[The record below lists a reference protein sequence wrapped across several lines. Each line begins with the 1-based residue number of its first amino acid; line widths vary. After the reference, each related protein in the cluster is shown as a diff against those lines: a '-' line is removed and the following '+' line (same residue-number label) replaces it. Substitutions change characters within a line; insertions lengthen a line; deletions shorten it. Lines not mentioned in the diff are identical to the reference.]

1 MSTSIMTSVVA
12 FIVAIGVL
20 VTVHEFGHYW
30 VARKLG
36 FKVLRF
42 SIGFGKP
49 LVTRVSRD
57 PDAVEYVLAAV
68 PLGGYVRLLDERDG
82 PVPPQDAH
90 RAFNRRPPVARI
102 AVLLAGPVANL
113 LFAILAYWIL
123 LMQGIPGLKPVIGD
137 VENGSFASRADL
149 RPLDEII
156 AVDGKATSTRQAAVL
171 AILEGVV
178 AEGVVAVEVR
188 GQGGGARKLSIRVP
202 AGERRALTEPGT
214 LLDGLG
220 FSFWYPPQPVVV
232 GELTPGMPAERA
244 GLAPGDRVV
253 AMDGEP
259 VDDYVAFVE
268 RIRGRPGQPTR
279 LTVLRGTERRE
290 LELELV
296 PQPSEEDGQVIGKIG
311 LGAAFPDD
319 GGFPEAMRTVE
330 RHGPVAALAAAARE
344 TWDKSALT
352 VRFLWRMVT
361 GDVSTKNISGP
372 INIAQYAGLTATE
385 GFTYYLGFLALV
397 SISLAIL
404 NLLPVPVLDG
414 GQVVFQLAEMAKG
427 APLSAEAQLLG
438 QKVGIAMLVALMG
451 FAFYNDISRLFG

>member
-1 MSTSIMTSVVA
+1 MSSSILTSVVA
-12 FIVAIGVL
+12 FVVAIGVL
-20 VTVHEFGHYW
+20 VTVHEFGHFW
-30 VARKLG
+30 VARRLG

-42 SIGFGKP
+42 SIGFGRP
-49 LVTRVSRD
+49 LARRVSRD
-57 PDAVEYVLAAV
+57 ADAVEYVLAAI

-82 PVPPQDAH
+82 PVSPQDAH
-90 RAFNRRPPVARI
+90 RAFNRRPPLARI
-102 AVLLAGPVANL
+102 AVLLAGPFANI
-113 LFAILAYWIL
+113 LFAIFAYWIR

-137 VENGSFASRADL
+137 VEQGSFAAQADL
-149 RPLDEII
+149 RPLDEIT
-156 AVDGKATSTRQAAVL
+156 AVAGEATPTRQAAVL

-178 AEGVVAVEVR
+178 EAGTVPVDVR
-188 GQGGGARKLSIRVP
+188 REGGGTRQLTIRVP
-202 AGERRALTEPGT
+202 EGERHALTEPGT

-232 GELTPGMPAERA
+232 GELTPDFPAEAA
-244 GLAPGDRVV
+244 GLTLGDRVV
-253 AMDGEP
+253 AIDGEP
-259 VDDYVAFVE
+259 VEDYLEFVE
-268 RIRGRPGQPTR
+268 RIRSRAGEPTR
-279 LTVLRGTERRE
+279 LAVLRDGRRFE
-290 LELELV
+290 VELV
-296 PQPSEEDGQVIGKIG
+296 PKAVDEGGRTIGKIG
-311 LGAAFPDD
+311 LGIAQGDG
-319 GGFPEAMRTVE
+319 GGFPESMRTVE
-330 RHGPVAALAAAARE
+330 RYGPVEAVLAATRE
-344 TWDKSALT
+344 TWSKSALT

-414 GQVVFQLAEMAKG
+414 GQVVFQLVEMAKG
-427 APLSAEAQLLG
+427 APLSMEAQVLG

>member
-1 MSTSIMTSVVA
+1 MSSSILTSVIA

-20 VTVHEFGHYW
+20 VTVHEFGHFW

-49 LVTRVSRD
+49 LVSRVSRD
-57 PDAVEYVLAAV
+57 ADAVEYVLAAV

-82 PVPPQDAH
+82 PVPPQDVH
-90 RAFNRRPPVARI
+90 RAFNRRPPAARI

-113 LFAILAYWIL
+113 VFAILAYWIL

-137 VENGSFASRADL
+137 VETGSFASRADL
-149 RPLDEII
+149 RPLDEIV
-156 AVDGKATSTRQAAVL
+156 AVDGEATSTRQAAVL

-178 AEGVVAVEVR
+178 AEGAVPVEVR
-188 GQGGGARKLSIRVP
+188 GQGGGMRKLTIRVP
-202 AGERRALTEPGT
+202 SGERRALTEPGT

-259 VDDYVAFVE
+259 VEDYLAFVE
-268 RIRGRPGQPTR
+268 QIRERPGQATR
-279 LTVLRGTERRE
+279 LTVMRGTERHE
-290 LELELV
+290 FEVV
-296 PQPSEEDGQVIGKIG
+296 PEPVQEDGQTIGKIG
-311 LGAAFPDD
+311 LGAAIPEG
-319 GGFPEAMRTVE
+319 GGFPPAMRTVE
-330 RHGPVAALAAAARE
+330 RYGPVAALAAATRE

-427 APLSAEAQLLG
+427 APLSAQAQLLG

>member
-1 MSTSIMTSVVA
+1 MSFTILTSVAA

-30 VARKLG
+30 VARRLG

-42 SIGFGKP
+42 SVGFGKP

-82 PVPPQDAH
+82 PVPPQDLH
-90 RAFNRRPPVARI
+90 RAFNRKPPAARI
-102 AVLLAGPVANL
+102 AVLLAGPAANL
-113 LFAILAYWIL
+113 LFAIAAYWVL
-123 LMQGIPGLKPVIGD
+123 LMQGIPGLKPVIGE
-137 VENGSFASRADL
+137 VEPGSIAAIAEL
-149 RPLDEII
+149 RERDEIA
-156 AVDGKATSTRQAAVL
+156 AVGGKETPTRQAAVL
-171 AILEGVV
+171 ALLEGIVE
-178 AEGVVAVEVR
+178 EGAVPLEVR
-188 GQGGGARKLSIRVP
+188 GEAGGLRRLVLRVP
-202 AGERRALTEPGT
+202 ENERRALTEPGT
-214 LLDGLG
+214 LLSGLG

-232 GELTPGMPAERA
+232 AELTPGLPAERA
-244 GLAPGDRVV
+244 GLAAGDRVV
-253 AMDGEP
+253 ALEGEP
-259 VDDYVAFVE
+259 VEEYLVFVE
-268 RIRGRPGQPTR
+268 RIRSRPGLSTR
-279 LTVLRGTERRE
+279 LTVERGAERFDVQV
-290 LELELV
+290 V
-296 PQPSEEDGQVIGKIG
+296 PERAEEDGRTIGRIG
-311 LGAAFPDD
+311 LAAELPD
-319 GGFPEAMRTVE
+319 GGDFPEAMRTVE
-330 RHGPVAALAAAARE
+330 RYGPFAAVAAAVRE

-427 APLSAEAQLLG
+427 APLSTEAQLLG

-451 FAFYNDISRLFG
+451 FAFYNDLSRLFG

>member
-1 MSTSIMTSVVA
+1 MSASILTSVIA

-20 VTVHEFGHYW
+20 VTVHEFGHFW
-30 VARKLG
+30 VARRLG

-42 SIGFGKP
+42 SIGFGRP
-49 LVTRVSRD
+49 LVSRVSRD
-57 PDAVEYVLAAV
+57 ADAVEYVLAAV

-90 RAFNRRPPVARI
+90 RAFNRRPPAARI

-113 LFAILAYWIL
+113 VFAILAYWVL
-123 LMQGIPGLKPVIGD
+123 LMNGIPGLKPVIGD
-137 VENGSFASRADL
+137 VEAGSFASHADL
-149 RPLDEII
+149 RRLDEII
-156 AVDGKATSTRQAAVL
+156 SVDGEATATRQAAVL
-171 AILEGVV
+171 GILEAVV
-178 AEGVVAVEVR
+178 AEGAVPVEVR
-188 GQGGGARKLSIRVP
+188 GEGGATRRLTIRVP
-202 AGERRALTEPGT
+202 ASERRALTEPGT

-232 GELTPGMPAERA
+232 GELTPGMPAQRA
-244 GLAPGDRVV
+244 GLATGDRIV

-268 RIRGRPGQPTR
+268 RIRKRPGQAVR
-279 LTVLRGTERRE
+279 LTLLRGEER
-290 LELELV
+290 LEFELV
-296 PQPSEEDGQVIGKIG
+296 PQAVDEEGQRIGKIG
-311 LGAAFPDD
+311 LGAAIPRD
-319 GGFPEAMRTVE
+319 GGFPESMRTVE
-330 RHGPVAALAAAARE
+330 RHGPVSALAAAARE

-414 GQVVFQLAEMAKG
+414 GQVVFQLAEVAKG